1 MAKSNKQGVVNI
13 HGKGYKTVAL
23 RVNEFRTM
31 EEYKGYGLLTD
42 LVSAD
47 SSTVIMK
54 AWITDTEGAVK
65 AVGFA
70 EENRNSSRINKTSAL
85 ENCETSAIGRALA
98 ALGLAGEEYASADE
112 VANAIH
118 QQGQNQSNNDD
129 KPWFSED
136 DFEAQ
141 IGAIQEA
148 VRSGQHTPQSAVNFL
163 RETYKVSRDMAESI
177 KNRAAE

>member
-13 HGKGYKTVAL
+13 HGKEYKTVAL

-54 AWITDTEGAVK
+54 AWITDPEGVVK

-70 EENRNSSRINKTSAL
+70 EESRSSSHINKTSAL

-118 QQGQNQSNNDD
+118 QQSQPITINNAYTQSQFDD
-129 KPWFSED
+129 QKQAITNAMRQGTTAEQVIL
-136 DFEAQ
+136 Q
-141 IGAIQEA
+141 IEGT
-148 VRSGQHTPQSAVNFL
+148 GL
-163 RETYKVSRDMAESI
+163 KVSESI
-177 KNRAAE
+177 RKQIKAIV